1 MIVQKLIP
9 ACKQT
14 FSYFSIAI
22 FYPMESKNPE
32 KPYILA
38 VDDEQLNLELLRFIL
53 ERNQYEFVGTSDD
66 DYFFDLLKERK
77 PDLILL
83 DVIMPRIEG
92 FELCEKIKE
101 FEAYRDIPIIFL
113 TGKVNVKDKVKG
125 FEVGGVDY
133 VTKPF
138 NEQEL
143 IARIRTHIELMRAR
157 KKIEEQAQNL
167 QQSNDL
173 KDRMFSIIGH
183 DLRSPLSAAKLKMDF
198 IMRGIIDPKGDA
210 FLDETVFGLL
220 KTMDEALNLLQN
232 LLGWAKSESDQI
244 QMIPEK
250 LDVHD
255 LVEQTL
261 RLLKLGSEHKKIE
274 LSNNVPEDTF
284 AYADN
289 NMIKTVLRNL
299 LSNAIKFTPL
309 EGAIRINSRLEEDSV
324 VLEVQDNGNGISK
337 EDIQKILNPNEHFSK
352 LGTEKEPGTGLGL
365 VLCQSFVHKNG
376 GALKIKSELGKGSTF
391 YFDIP
396 LYTETEMV

>member
-1 MIVQKLIP
+1 
-9 ACKQT
+9 
-14 FSYFSIAI
+14 
-22 FYPMESKNPE
+22 MENQVTE

-53 ERNQYEFVGTSDD
+53 ERYNFEFEGTSDD
-66 DYFFDLLKERK
+66 DYFFELLETRK

-92 FELCEKIKE
+92 FELCEKVKE
-101 FEAYRDIPIIFL
+101 FETYRDIPIIFL
-113 TGKVNVKDKVKG
+113 TGKVNVKDKIKG

-143 IARIRTHIELMRAR
+143 VARIQTHVELVRAKNQIE
-157 KKIEEQAQNL
+157 KQAKNL

-198 IMRGIIDPKGDA
+198 IMRGIIDPKADN
-210 FLDETVFGLL
+210 FLDDTVYDLL

-250 LDVHD
+250 LDLND
-255 LVEQTL
+255 LGEQTF
-261 RLLKLGSEHKKIE
+261 RLLKLGSDHKQIE
-274 LSNNVPEDTF
+274 MQNNIPTETF
-284 AYADN
+284 AFADN
-289 NMIKTVLRNL
+289 NMVKTVLRNIV
-299 LSNAIKFTPL
+299 SNAIKFTPV
-309 EGAIRINSRLEEDSV
+309 EGLIKLNGKTGKDNIVIEIV
-324 VLEVQDNGNGISK
+324 DNGNGIPK

-365 VLCQSFVHKNG
+365 ILCQNFVQKNG
-376 GALKIKSELGKGSTF
+376 GALKIKSEVGKGSTF
-391 YFDIP
+391 YFDLP
-396 LYTETEMV
+396 TYNGQD

>member
-1 MIVQKLIP
+1 
-9 ACKQT
+9 
-14 FSYFSIAI
+14 
-22 FYPMESKNPE
+22 MENQVTE

-53 ERNQYEFVGTSDD
+53 ERNNYHFEGTSDD
-66 DYFFDLLKERK
+66 DYFFELLEKRK

-92 FELCEKIKE
+92 FELCEKIKG
-101 FEAYRDIPIIFL
+101 FRKYKDIPIIFL

-143 IARIRTHIELMRAR
+143 IARIQTHVELIRA
-157 KKIEEQAQNL
+157 KNQIEEQAKNL
-167 QQSNDL
+167 KQSNDL

-198 IMRGIIDPKGDA
+198 IMRGIINPKDDK
-210 FLDETVFGLL
+210 FLDETVFDLL

-244 QMIPEK
+244 QVIPEK
-250 LDVHD
+250 LNINE
-255 LVEQTL
+255 LVEQTF
-261 RLLKLGSEHKKIE
+261 RLLKLGSDHKKIE
-274 LSNNVPEDTF
+274 MQNNVPVDVF

-289 NMIKTVLRNL
+289 NMIKTVLRNI
-299 LSNAIKFTPL
+299 LSNAIKFTPV
-309 EGAIRINSRLEEDSV
+309 EGIIKINSKLRKNKLVIEIE
-324 VLEVQDNGNGISK
+324 DNGNGIPK
-337 EDIQKILNPNEHFSK
+337 EDIKKILNPNEHFSK

-365 VLCQSFVHKNG
+365 ILCQNFVQKNG
-376 GALKIKSELGKGSTF
+376 GTLKIRSEVGKGSTF
-391 YFDIP
+391 YFDLP
-396 LYTETEMV
+396 LFTEED

>member
-1 MIVQKLIP
+1 
-9 ACKQT
+9 
-14 FSYFSIAI
+14 
-22 FYPMESKNPE
+22 MENQVTE

-53 ERNQYEFVGTSDD
+53 ERNNYQFEGTSDD
-66 DYFFDLLKERK
+66 DYFFQLLEKRK

-92 FELCEKIKE
+92 FELCEKIKS
-101 FEAYRDIPIIFL
+101 FRKYKDIPIIFL

-143 IARIRTHIELMRAR
+143 IARIQTHVELIRA
-157 KKIEEQAQNL
+157 KNQIEEQAQNL
-167 QQSNDL
+167 KQSNDL

-198 IMRGIIDPKGDA
+198 IMRGIIDPKDDK
-210 FLDETVFGLL
+210 FLDETVYDLL

-244 QMIPEK
+244 QVIPEK
-250 LDVHD
+250 LNINE
-255 LVEQTL
+255 LVEQTF
-261 RLLKLGSEHKKIE
+261 RLLKLGSDHKKIE
-274 LSNNVPEDTF
+274 MQNNVPMDVF

-289 NMIKTVLRNL
+289 NMIKTVLRNI
-299 LSNAIKFTPL
+299 LSNAIKFTPV
-309 EGAIRINSRLEEDSV
+309 EGIIKINSKLRKNKLVIEIE
-324 VLEVQDNGNGISK
+324 DNGNGIPK
-337 EDIQKILNPNEHFSK
+337 EDIKKILNPNEHFSK

-365 VLCQSFVHKNG
+365 ILCQNFVQKNG
-376 GALKIKSELGKGSTF
+376 GTLKIRSEVGKGSTF
-391 YFDIP
+391 YFDLP
-396 LYTETEMV
+396 LFSEQD

>member
-1 MIVQKLIP
+1 
-9 ACKQT
+9 
-14 FSYFSIAI
+14 
-22 FYPMESKNPE
+22 MENQVTE

-53 ERNQYEFVGTSDD
+53 ERNNYEFEGTSDD
-66 DYFFDLLKERK
+66 DYFFEILAKRK

-92 FELCEKIKE
+92 FELCEKLKKFKE
-101 FEAYRDIPIIFL
+101 YEDIPVIFL
-113 TGKVNVKDKVKG
+113 TGKVNVKDKVRG

-143 IARIRTHIELMRAR
+143 VARIHNHVELIRA
-157 KKIEEQAQNL
+157 KNQIEEQAKNL
-167 QQSNDL
+167 RQSNDL

-198 IMRGIIDPKGDA
+198 IMRGIINPKDDK
-210 FLDETVFGLL
+210 FLDETVFDLL

-250 LDVHD
+250 LDLSD
-255 LVEQTL
+255 LVEQTF
-261 RLLKLGSEHKKIE
+261 RLLKLGSDHKQIE
-274 LSNNVPEDTF
+274 MRNNVPADVF
-284 AYADN
+284 VFADN
-289 NMIKTVLRNL
+289 NMIKTVLRNI
-299 LSNAIKFTPL
+299 LSNAIKFTPV
-309 EGAIRINSRLEEDSV
+309 EGIIQINAKPGKNKVTIEIE
-324 VLEVQDNGNGISK
+324 DNGNGISK
-337 EDIQKILNPNEHFSK
+337 EDIKKILNPNEHFSK

-365 VLCQSFVHKNG
+365 VLCQNFVQKNG
-376 GALKIKSELGKGSTF
+376 GVLKIKSELGTGSTF
-391 YFDIP
+391 YFDLP
-396 LYTETEMV
+396 VYVEQD

>member
-1 MIVQKLIP
+1 MNQQV
-9 ACKQT
+9 T
-14 FSYFSIAI
+14 
-22 FYPMESKNPE
+22 E

-53 ERNQYEFVGTSDD
+53 ERNNFEYKGISDD
-66 DYFFDLLKERK
+66 DYLFELLEERL

-92 FELCEKIKE
+92 FELCEKVKS
-101 FEAYRDIPIIFL
+101 FAKYKDIPVIFL
-113 TGKVNVKDKVKG
+113 TGKVNIKDKVKG

-143 IARIRTHIELMRAR
+143 IARIETHIELRRAR
-157 KKIEEQAQNL
+157 NQIEQQAENL
-167 QQSNDL
+167 KQSNAL

-198 IMRGIIDPKGDA
+198 IMRGIIDPKS
-210 FLDETVFGLL
+210 DEFVDGTVFELL

-244 QMIPEK
+244 QVIPEN
-250 LDVHD
+250 LDLKD
-255 LVEQTL
+255 IVEQTF

-274 LSNNVPEDTF
+274 LVNSIPDATF
-284 AYADN
+284 VHADLN
-289 NMIKTVLRNL
+289 TTKTVLRNL
-299 LSNAIKFTPL
+299 LSNAIKFTPV
-309 EGAIRINSRLEEDSV
+309 EGRIKVQGILKDDRIIV
-324 VLEVQDNGNGISK
+324 EVKDNGQGIPK
-337 EDIQKILNPNEHFSK
+337 EDISKILNPNEHFSK

-365 VLCQSFVHKNG
+365 VLCQNFVNKNG
-376 GALKIKSELGKGSTF
+376 GQLKIRSTVGKGSTF
-391 YFDIP
+391 YFDLP
-396 LYTETEMV
+396 LGVPAVV

>member
-1 MIVQKLIP
+1 MDQRL
-9 ACKQT
+9 T
-14 FSYFSIAI
+14 
-22 FYPMESKNPE
+22 E

-53 ERNQYEFVGTSDD
+53 ERHNFVFKGVSDD
-66 DYFFDLLKERK
+66 DYFFELLEEQL

-92 FELCEKIKE
+92 FELCEKLKS
-101 FEAYRDIPIIFL
+101 FAAYKDIPVIFL

-143 IARIRTHIELMRAR
+143 IARIETHIELRRAR
-157 KKIEEQAQNL
+157 NQIERQAENL
-167 QQSNDL
+167 RQSNTL

-198 IMRGIIDPKGDA
+198 IMRGIIDPKS
-210 FLDETVFGLL
+210 DEFVDGTVFELL

-244 QMIPEK
+244 QVIPEN
-250 LDVHD
+250 LDLNDIVD
-255 LVEQTL
+255 QTF
-261 RLLKLGSEHKKIE
+261 RLLKLGSEHKKITLE
-274 LSNNVPEDTF
+274 NNVPKETF
-284 AYADN
+284 VHADLN
-289 NMIKTVLRNL
+289 TTKTVLRNL
-299 LSNAIKFTPL
+299 LSNAIKFTPVDGEIKVNSVL
-309 EGAIRINSRLEEDSV
+309 EKERTII
-324 VLEVQDNGNGISK
+324 EVQDNGQGIPP
-337 EDIQKILNPNEHFSK
+337 EDIGKILNPNEHFSK

-365 VLCQSFVHKNG
+365 VLCQNFVHKNG
-376 GALKIKSELGKGSTF
+376 GTLRIKSTVGEGSTF
-391 YFDIP
+391 YFDLPIGEKI
-396 LYTETEMV
+396 LA

>member
-1 MIVQKLIP
+1 
-9 ACKQT
+9 
-14 FSYFSIAI
+14 
-22 FYPMESKNPE
+22 MENQVTE

-53 ERNQYEFVGTSDD
+53 ERYNFEFEGTSDD
-66 DYFFDLLKERK
+66 DYFFELLETRK

-92 FELCEKIKE
+92 FELCEKVKE
-101 FEAYRDIPIIFL
+101 FETYRDIPIIFL
-113 TGKVNVKDKVKG
+113 TGKVNVKDKIKG

-143 IARIRTHIELMRAR
+143 VARIQTHVELVRAKNQIE
-157 KKIEEQAQNL
+157 KQAKNL

-198 IMRGIIDPKGDA
+198 IMRGIIDPKADN
-210 FLDETVFGLL
+210 FLDETVYDLL

-250 LDVHD
+250 LDLND
-255 LVEQTL
+255 LGEQTF
-261 RLLKLGSEHKKIE
+261 RLLKLGSDHKHIE
-274 LSNNVPEDTF
+274 MQNNIPAETF
-284 AYADN
+284 AFADN
-289 NMIKTVLRNL
+289 NMIKTVLRNIV
-299 LSNAIKFTPL
+299 SNAIKFTPVDGL
-309 EGAIRINSRLEEDSV
+309 IKLNGKTSKDNIVIEIV
-324 VLEVQDNGNGISK
+324 DNGNGIPK
-337 EDIQKILNPNEHFSK
+337 EDIKKILNPNEHFSK

-365 VLCQSFVHKNG
+365 ILCQNFVQKNG
-376 GALKIKSELGKGSTF
+376 GALKIKSEVGKGSTF
-391 YFDIP
+391 YFDLPI
-396 LYTETEMV
+396 YSEQD

>member
-1 MIVQKLIP
+1 
-9 ACKQT
+9 
-14 FSYFSIAI
+14 
-22 FYPMESKNPE
+22 MESENPK

-66 DYFFDLLKERK
+66 DYFFELLQERK

-92 FELCEKIKE
+92 FELCEKVKTFKE
-101 FEAYRDIPIIFL
+101 YRDIPIIFL
-113 TGKVNVKDKVKG
+113 TGKVNVKDKVRG

-143 IARIRTHIELMRAR
+143 IARIRTHVELMRAR
-157 KKIEEQAQNL
+157 KKIEEQAKNL

-198 IMRGIIDPKGDA
+198 IMRGIVDPKSDS
-210 FLDETVFGLL
+210 FLDETIFGLL

-250 LDVHD
+250 LDVHE

-274 LSNNVPEDTF
+274 LSNKVPLDTF
-284 AYADN
+284 AFADN

-299 LSNAIKFTPL
+299 LSNAIKFTPVA
-309 EGAIRINSRLEEDSV
+309 GAIHINSRLEEDSIV
-324 VLEVQDNGNGISK
+324 VEVQDNGNGISK

-352 LGTEKEPGTGLGL
+352 LGTEKEPGTG
-365 VLCQSFVHKNG
+365 
-376 GALKIKSELGKGSTF
+376 
-391 YFDIP
+391 
-396 LYTETEMV
+396 

>member
-1 MIVQKLIP
+1 MVHQV
-9 ACKQT
+9 T
-14 FSYFSIAI
+14 
-22 FYPMESKNPE
+22 E

-53 ERNQYEFVGTSDD
+53 ERNNYEYQGTSDD
-66 DYFFDLLKERK
+66 DYFFELLEDRK

-92 FELCEKIKE
+92 FELCQKIKE
-101 FEAYRDIPIIFL
+101 FKQYRDIPIIFL

-143 IARIRTHIELMRAR
+143 VARIHTHVALVRA
-157 KKIEEQAQNL
+157 KNQIEEQAQNL
-167 QQSNDL
+167 KQSNDL

-198 IMRGIIDPKGDA
+198 IMRGIIDPKDDK
-210 FLDETVFGLL
+210 FLDETVFDLL

-250 LDVHD
+250 LNLTD
-255 LVEQTL
+255 LVEQTF
-261 RLLKLGSEHKKIE
+261 RLLKLGSDHKRIE
-274 LSNNVPEDTF
+274 MQNNVPEGALAF
-284 AYADN
+284 ADN
-289 NMIKTVLRNL
+289 NMIKTVLRNIV
-299 LSNAIKFTPL
+299 SNAIKFTPV
-309 EGAIRINSRLEEDSV
+309 EGMIKINGKLKKDRLVIEIE
-324 VLEVQDNGNGISK
+324 DNGNGIPK
-337 EDIQKILNPNEHFSK
+337 EDIKKILNPNEHFSK

-365 VLCQSFVHKNG
+365 ILCQNFMERNG
-376 GALKIKSELGKGSTF
+376 GALKIRSEVGKGSTF
-391 YFDIP
+391 YFDLP
-396 LYTETEMV
+396 LYSDKD